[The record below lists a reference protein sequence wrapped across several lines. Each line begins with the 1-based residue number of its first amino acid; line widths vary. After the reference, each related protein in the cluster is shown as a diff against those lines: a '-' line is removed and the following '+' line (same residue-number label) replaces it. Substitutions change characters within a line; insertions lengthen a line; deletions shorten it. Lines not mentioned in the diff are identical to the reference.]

1 MHVVYAL
8 HRFTVVFGGGGNW
21 DGTWEDEVRQLGS
34 EWDRRVDQA
43 EALRD
48 RLAEEGQQV
57 TDLDEIL
64 DEMRD
69 WQFDGT
75 PRGIDALRDQVIE
88 DLKLFE
94 YALRRL
100 VESDGRPR
108 PALADSDEVPEGYRK
123 QVEEY
128 FRALSRSGG
137 QQQRR

>member
-1 MHVVYAL
+1 LGGAGGNN
-8 HRFTVVFGGGGNW
+8 FGGGGTW
-21 DGTWEDEVRQLGS
+21 DDQLRQLGA

-43 EALRD
+43 EGLRD

-64 DEMRD
+64 AEMRD
-69 WQFDGT
+69 WEFDGT
-75 PRGIDALRDQVIE
+75 PRGIDDLRDQVIE

-100 VESDGRPR
+100 VDGDARPR

-123 QVEEY
+123 QVDEY
-128 FRALSRSGG
+128 FRALSRRSGG
-137 QQQRR
+137 QQRQR